1 MTNGLGIG
9 VGIAWVAVWSGL
21 TYLLS
26 ERPTR
31 SGRPRP
37 SRPTMVAASGFGAAL
52 LMILVE
58 AFRSRDSA
66 ATGMYIVL
74 IATCGA
80 MGWVALASAPAAFRS
95 RGLASRSGHRPGQ
108 ALGIA
113 SGPLAFA
120 AGLVVF
126 AGISPVDMV
135 DWTTT
140 HLALGAILTGC
151 VGWVALRWTR
161 PGLQWPRSWP
171 VTPVMSPARRPA
183 PELAATSARRN
194 GFQQRWVM
202 DRLAPRPVDRPA
214 AEVAADAL
222 YVERGLAPPVVRVW
236 LRSPREMTVAGPL
249 IDDLCTRLAGGG
261 PVLAAWEAAVAGH
274 PGIDAEVVA
283 VIDGQIRS
291 TAGPAGSRTWPS
303 GATFAPVDLV
313 PPSRQPDP
321 ARIGHWAASD
331 RAAPL
336 DPIVGYQLERDG
348 CDRTERASYL
358 TTTRHVA
365 SAAELG
371 CLAATGTIWPTATI
385 AHVSRLAATCD
396 AWRSFDGLS
405 VFQDPPLEVRIDATD
420 QLHAEDGPALRYGDG
435 WSVWALHGVALP
447 RVAVEDPASIWFADV
462 RNATGRQRTALLDRF
477 GRERYTTEAT
487 KSAELIVAEPDM
499 NLRRVLIEAYGAER
513 YVQAVGEVVHTD
525 VDGLG
530 QPRRLWRAERRGDD
544 PLVMVEVRNS
554 TPEPDG
560 SRRTYWLRVPPQ
572 MRDCQSAVAWTF
584 GIAPGEFVVE
594 AEA

>member
-1 MTNGLGIG
+1 MTNGLGIE

-52 LMILVE
+52 LMILVQ

-74 IATCGA
+74 LATCGA
-80 MGWVALASAPAAFRS
+80 MGWVALASMPKSLPARPRRLRIVAPAGR
-95 RGLASRSGHRPGQ
+95 
-108 ALGIA
+108 ALGPV

-120 AGLVVF
+120 LLLVVGAGL
-126 AGISPVDMV
+126 SPADMI

-140 HLALGAILTGC
+140 HLAIGLILIGAI
-151 VGWVALRWTR
+151 GWVAVGWIR
-161 PGLQWPRSWP
+161 PGVQWPRSWP
-171 VTPVMSPARRPA
+171 VTPVMSTARRPA
-183 PELAATSARRN
+183 AETAATSALRT
-194 GFQQRWVM
+194 GFQQRWAM
-202 DRLAPRPVDRPA
+202 DRLAPRPVDRSA

-222 YVERGLAPPVVRVW
+222 YVERGLAPPVVRIW
-236 LRSPREMTVAGPL
+236 LRSPREMVIAGPL

-261 PVLAAWEAAVAGH
+261 PVLAAWEAVLADH
-274 PGIDAEVVA
+274 PGIDAEVAA
-283 VIDGQIRS
+283 VIDGQLRS
-291 TAGPAGSRTWPS
+291 TAAGAGSRAWST
-303 GATFAPVDLV
+303 GATFAAVDLV

-348 CDRTERASYL
+348 FDRTERASYL

-365 SAAELG
+365 GAAELG
-371 CLAATGTIWPTATI
+371 CLAAIGTIWPTATT
-385 AHVSRLAATCD
+385 AQVGRLAATCD

-405 VFQDPPLEVRIDATD
+405 VFQDPPVEVRVDAAG
-420 QLHAEDGPALRYGDG
+420 QVHAEDGPALRYGDG

-447 RVAVEDPASIWFADV
+447 RVAVEDPAAIWFADV

-487 KSAELIVAEPDM
+487 KSAELIVAEPDL

-513 YVQAVGEVVHTD
+513 YVQAVGDVIHTD